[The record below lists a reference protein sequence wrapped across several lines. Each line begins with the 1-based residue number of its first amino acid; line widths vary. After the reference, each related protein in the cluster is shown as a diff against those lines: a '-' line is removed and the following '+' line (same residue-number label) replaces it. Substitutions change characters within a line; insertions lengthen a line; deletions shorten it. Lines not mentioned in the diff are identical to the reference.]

1 MTGNEVRLLTGVMT
15 AATGTSF
22 ASDKDSI
29 SDARLGERMEADEL
43 MLGVTGSLTA
53 ETKHKHST
61 T

>member
-1 MTGNEVRLLTGVMT
+1 MWLLTGVMT

-43 MLGVTGSLTA
+43 MLGVTGSLAA